1 MCHCCSADFLPQGL
15 IKLQFRDRLCIRTN
29 ILQQRKHARACALP
43 FLHCEDRHLVQD
55 TCINVQNNGALAS
68 ETPPP
73 TAALALPLP
82 KTHAPPCAEP
92 SPPFAVCCGTHT
104 PRAPCP
110 NTLPKSR
117 ALTSHNTPTQTRA
130 PESRTPE
137 TDASDARRTP
147 VPDMHLLSPLHP
159 VQPRATAPA
168 ICLYTAA
175 SLSTPQSFLAA
186 VVDNPRNTS
195 LQLRTGITTS
205 MTAAPLIIKEQIET
219 IKPAPT
225 PRKPHPC
232 PPQ

>member
-82 KTHAPPCAEP
+82 KTHAPPCA
-92 SPPFAVCCGTHT
+92 
-104 PRAPCP
+104 P

-117 ALTSHNTPTQTRA
+117 APTPHNPPTQTRA

-186 VVDNPRNTS
+186 VVDSPRNTS